1 LQKALEKNGRRN
13 KKILLYFTPTMEA
26 KKLYEKLDK
35 DFITPELKDERIQD
49 MWEIN
54 TYLTE
59 SFKQKE
65 MGLVCDFT
73 NEINQVFTA
82 VFPSKKVMEEILQR
96 WAKNAMLFLHHP
108 MIWDIR
114 QRPIFQNMDTQLL
127 ANFKKNNI
135 SIYALHVPLD
145 NFGKYSTSATLADQ
159 LYITE
164 KTAFG
169 EYFGGLT
176 GVIGTPKVK
185 TIGELKD
192 IFEHAVGHKVWIYTY
207 GDTVIKNQKVAIS
220 AGGWL
225 TEYMQTIAD
234 LWINTFVTGISSKN
248 SHSEGAHDIA
258 KKYGINI
265 LWWTHYSTEKF
276 TCQKMVGYFEEQG
289 IPTKFID
296 DEPIVEDM

>member
-1 LQKALEKNGRRN
+1 
-13 KKILLYFTPTMEA
+13 
-26 KKLYEKLDK
+26 
-35 DFITPELKDERIQD
+35 
-49 MWEIN
+49 
-54 TYLTE
+54 
-59 SFKQKE
+59 
-65 MGLVCDFT
+65 
-73 NEINQVFTA
+73 
-82 VFPSKKVMEEILQR
+82 
-96 WAKNAMLFLHHP
+96 MLFLHHP

-192 IFEHAVGHKVWIYTY
+192 IFEHAVGHKV
-207 GDTVIKNQKVAIS
+207 
-220 AGGWL
+220 
-225 TEYMQTIAD
+225 
-234 LWINTFVTGISSKN
+234 
-248 SHSEGAHDIA
+248 
-258 KKYGINI
+258 
-265 LWWTHYSTEKF
+265 
-276 TCQKMVGYFEEQG
+276 
-289 IPTKFID
+289 
-296 DEPIVEDM
+296 